1 MHKRNL
7 INEKGSYVLKDE
19 SNSDHNNDEFFD
31 ALSVANDSISDVEG
45 TFFHK

>member
-1 MHKRNL
+1 MHKSNL

-19 SNSDHNNDEFFD
+19 SNSDEFFD
-31 ALSVANDSISDVEG
+31 ALSVANDSISDGEG